1 MGYIKEGDSLEHHH
15 CSYLNKKEN
24 IKVRLSRIEGQIKG
38 IEKMI
43 EEGKYCVDVLNQIAA
58 VRAALKK
65 VGLII
70 LREHTKG
77 CVLNSKGTHEEEE
90 KINELMEL
98 IEKFLK

>member
-1 MGYIKEGDSLEHHH
+1 MEHHQ

-77 CVLNSKGTHEEEE
+77 CVLNSKGTRKEEE